1 MNTFRGLD
9 AIAYKEF
16 IHARRDPMAILFALI
31 MPLLQMTIL
40 GVAID
45 TNIRQI
51 PTVVYDL
58 SGVEKDDG
66 THDRGTAESRAFIH
80 RLSNSDTFRID
91 GYVHSDKELNERLVS
106 GKAAVGVKI
115 PVDFA
120 RNLVK
125 GNSAQV
131 LVLVDG
137 SDSSV
142 ASMAVNVA
150 SQLGQDESLKRILP
164 EGTRMPV
171 EIRPKLMFNPD
182 SRSPNFFLPGL
193 MAVLTL
199 FVTVMLTAFSIVR
212 EKERG
217 TLEQLL
223 VTPVRPMGLLLG
235 KILPYFAF
243 AVVELCVILA
253 FMRFVFLVPIHGHW
267 LLFLLLS
274 TTYLFAN
281 LALGVLISTKAN
293 SQAEALQLAMMTMLP
308 SIFLSGYI
316 FPRDTMPLVFYLLSY
331 CLPATYMVEISRGVI
346 LRGAGMAELWLDAV
360 VLLAMGVVILLLAA
374 RRFQKMIV

>member
-1 MNTFRGLD
+1 MITSLRGLD
-9 AIAYKEF
+9 AIFYKEA

-40 GVAID
+40 GTAID

-58 SGVEKDDG
+58 SGVDG
-66 THDRGTAESRAFIH
+66 PTPEQGSFDSRALLDRF
-80 RLSNSDTFRID
+80 RNSDTYRID
-91 GYVHSDKELNERLVS
+91 RYVYSDAELTEALTS
-106 GKAAVGVKI
+106 GEARVGIKI

-120 RNLVK
+120 RNLLK
-125 GNSAQV
+125 GNTAQI
-131 LVLVDG
+131 LLLVDG

-142 ASMAVNVA
+142 AGQAVNVA
-150 SQLGQDESLKRILP
+150 GQIGLDESLKRVLP
-164 EGTRMPV
+164 EGAQLPIQ
-171 EIRPKLMFNPD
+171 IRPKLMFNPD

-199 FVTVMLTAFSIVR
+199 FVTTMLTAFSIVR

-223 VTPVRPMGLLLG
+223 VTPIRPMGLLLG
-235 KILPYFAF
+235 KILPYFGFAF
-243 AVVELCVILA
+243 VELLVILA
-253 FMRFVFLVPIHGHW
+253 FMRFVFLVPVHGNA
-267 LLFLLLS
+267 LTFLFLS
-274 TTYLFAN
+274 MSYLFAN

-293 SQAEALQLAMMTMLP
+293 SQAEAMQLAMLTMLP

-316 FPRDTMPLVFYLLSY
+316 FPRDTMPLIFYLLSY
-331 CLPATYMVEISRGVI
+331 CLPATYMVDISRGVI
-346 LRGAGMAELWLDAV
+346 LRGAGMAELWQDAA
-360 VLLAMGVVILLLAA
+360 VLTAMGIAILLLAA
-374 RRFQKMIV
+374 RRFQKMVV